1 MRTVHGSCP
10 LCEAMCGIEVDVDRG
25 RVVAIRGDERDP
37 FSRGHVC
44 PKAFALKDL
53 HEDPDRLRRPMR
65 RVGDRWEPMEWD
77 AAIAFAADRIAEVQ
91 AKHGRDAFGAYLGN
105 PTAHN
110 LGAIVF
116 APLVLKS
123 LRTKN
128 RFSATSVDQLP
139 HMFASY
145 FALGH
150 QLLFPIPD
158 LDRTDFFLA
167 FGANPLASNGSIMTA
182 GDVRGRLR
190 AIRDRGGRV
199 VYVDPRR
206 TESAKSADE
215 HVFIR
220 PGTDA
225 WVLLAMLH
233 VIFAEG
239 LVKLGKMAP
248 HVERLDVLEAV
259 TKAFPPERA
268 ERVSGVPAETIRRLS
283 RELAS
288 AKHGLIYGRVG
299 ACVQEMGG
307 LAAWAILALNVVTG
321 HFDEP
326 GGVMFPEPAVDVIR
340 GGAGV
345 GIGRGSFGR
354 WKSRVRGLP
363 EFGGELPVA
372 CLAEEILTPGDGR
385 IRGLLTICGNPVLS
399 TPNGAQL
406 EKGLAEL
413 EFMVSVDPFVN
424 ETTRH
429 AHLILPPVSPLQR
442 DHYDMVFHAV
452 AVRNT
457 AKWSPAAL
465 PREPHERDDGQIL
478 SALLEAIETRRG
490 RFSQRAVQASVL
502 RRLGAKRVVDVGL
515 RAGPYG
521 RGVAGYTLGAK
532 GLERSS
538 GDLSLAKL
546 EQAPHGLDL
555 GPLRPTMPERLP
567 KRDGRRYVDLAPAI
581 LVADLP
587 RLDAREDELARTET
601 LRLIGRRQLRSNN
614 SWMHNAPQL
623 MKGRDRCTLLM
634 HPDDAKAR
642 EIEHGAIV
650 RVRSR
655 VGQVEVKVELTDD
668 VMPGV
673 VSLPHGF
680 GHHRAGAKLRVA
692 AEQPGVSLNDLTDDR
707 ALDALTGTAVL
718 NGTPVEVVRV

>member
-1 MRTVHGSCP
+1 
-10 LCEAMCGIEVDVDRG
+10 
-25 RVVAIRGDERDP
+25 
-37 FSRGHVC
+37 
-44 PKAFALKDL
+44 
-53 HEDPDRLRRPMR
+53 
-65 RVGDRWEPMEWD
+65 
-77 AAIAFAADRIAEVQ
+77 
-91 AKHGRDAFGAYLGN
+91 N

-110 LGAIVF
+110 LGAAVF

-182 GDVRGRLR
+182 GDVRGRLH
-190 AIRDRGGRV
+190 AIRERGGRV

-215 HVFIR
+215 HVFVR

-233 VIFAEG
+233 VIFDEG
-239 LVKLGKMAP
+239 LVKLGRMER
-248 HVERLDVLEAV
+248 HVEHLDVLEAV
-259 TKAFPPERA
+259 TKAHSPERA
-268 ERVSGVPAETIRRLS
+268 ERVSGVPAETIRRLA
-283 RELAS
+283 RELATTPR
-288 AKHGLIYGRVG
+288 ALVYGRVG

-307 LAAWAILALNVVTG
+307 LAAWAILALNLVTG
-321 HFDEP
+321 HFDEV

-372 CLAEEILTPGDGR
+372 CLAEEMLTPGDGQ
-385 IRGLLTICGNPVLS
+385 IRGLLTVCGNPVLS

-406 EKGLAEL
+406 ERALEKL

-442 DHYDMVFHAV
+442 DHYDIVFHAV

-457 AKWSPAAL
+457 AKWSDAIL
-465 PREPHERDDGQIL
+465 PRGPDERDDGQIL

-490 RFSQRAVQASVL
+490 RFSQRALQASML
-502 RRLGAKRVVDVGL
+502 RKLGAERVVDVGL

-521 RGVAGYTLGAK
+521 RGVGGFTLGAK
-532 GLERSS
+532 GIERSR
-538 GDLSLAKL
+538 GALSLAKL
-546 EQAPHGLDL
+546 REAPHGIDL

-567 KRDGRRYVDLAPAI
+567 KRDGRRYVDLAPSI
-581 LVADLP
+581 LVGDLA
-587 RLDAREDELARTET
+587 RLDAREESLVAESA

-634 HPDDAKAR
+634 HPRDAEER
-642 EIEHGAIV
+642 GVSHGDTV
-650 RVRSR
+650 RVSSR
-655 VGQVEVKVELTDD
+655 VGSVEVKVELTED
-668 VMPGV
+668 VMNGV

-680 GHHRAGAKLRVA
+680 GHHRAGTKLRVA
-692 AEQPGVSLNDLTDDR
+692 SENAGVSLNDLTDDR
-707 ALDALTGTAVL
+707 ALDALTGTSVL

>member
-1 MRTVHGSCP
+1 MQSSCC
-10 LCEAMCGIEVDVDRG
+10 LCEAMCGIEVDLEGD
-25 RVVAIRGDERDP
+25 RVVGLRGDHEDP
-37 FSRGHVC
+37 LSRGHVC
-44 PKAFALKDL
+44 PKAFALVDL

-65 RVGDRWEPMEWD
+65 RIGSRWEPLDWD
-77 AAIAFAADRIAEVQ
+77 DAIDFAADGIARVQ
-91 AKHGRDAFGAYLGN
+91 AEHGRDAFGAYLGN

-110 LGAIVF
+110 LGAMIF

-145 FALGH
+145 FVLGH

-167 FGANPLASNGSIMTA
+167 FGANPLASNGSIMSA
-182 GDVRGRLR
+182 GDIRRRLA
-190 AIRDRGGRV
+190 AIRERGGRV

-206 TESAKSADE
+206 TESAKRSDE

-233 VIFAEG
+233 VIFEEG
-239 LVKLGKMAP
+239 LADLGKIAA
-248 HVERLDVLEAV
+248 VTERVDVLQAV
-259 TKAFPPERA
+259 TKAHSPERA
-268 ERVSGVPAETIRRLS
+268 ERVSGVSAETIRRLA
-283 RELAS
+283 RELACTRR
-288 AKHGLIYGRVG
+288 GLLYGRVG

-307 LAAWAILALNVVTG
+307 LCAWAILALNLVTG

-326 GGVMFPEPAVDVIR
+326 GGVMFTEPALDVIR

-345 GIGRGSFGR
+345 GVGRGSFGR
-354 WKSRVRGLP
+354 WKSRVRALP

-372 CLAEEILTPGDGR
+372 CLAEEMLTPGDGQ

-406 EKGLAEL
+406 ERGLERL
-413 EFMVSVDPFVN
+413 DFMVSVDPFLN

-429 AHLILPPVSPLQR
+429 AHVILPPVSPLQR

-457 AKWSPAAL
+457 AKWSPAIL
-465 PREPHERDDGQIL
+465 PRAPHERDDGEIL

-490 RFSQRAVQASVL
+490 RLRQRAIQATLL

-515 RAGPYG
+515 RVGPYG
-521 RGVAGYTLGAK
+521 RGVGGYTLGAA
-532 GLERSS
+532 GVQRSR
-538 GDLSLAKL
+538 GDLSLAALAK
-546 EQAPHGLDL
+546 EPHGVDL
-555 GPLRPTMPERLP
+555 GPLRPAMPERLP
-567 KRDGRRYVDLAPAI
+567 QRDGRRYVDLAPAI
-581 LVADLP
+581 LVADLA
-587 RLDAREDELARTET
+587 RLDVREEALVAQSDLQ
-601 LRLIGRRQLRSNN
+601 LIGRRQLRSNN

-634 HPDDAKAR
+634 HPRDAEAR
-642 EIEHGAIV
+642 GVAHGDLV
-650 RVRSR
+650 RVSSR
-655 VGQVEVKVELTDD
+655 VGSVEVKVELTED
-668 VMPGV
+668 VMHGV

-680 GHHRAGAKLRVA
+680 GHHRAGTRLGVA
-692 AEQPGVSLNDLTDDR
+692 SENPGVSLNDLTDDR
-707 ALDALTGTAVL
+707 AIDELTGTSVL